1 MLKSLGQTPLL
12 CTVKKYK
19 NKDKQKEKK
28 TMEIMELAA
37 QLGQAIKADE
47 RIAKMNEARE
57 AYESN
62 EDIQKL
68 MLEYNA
74 QQIALAEEYK
84 KDPVDQKIIEA
95 IENRLDEIVE
105 KVTTNPVFAMV
116 NEAQEAVNK
125 LMNEVNAEIEFQITG
140 QRPCSHDCSSCGSDC
155 GHHH

>member
-1 MLKSLGQTPLL
+1 
-12 CTVKKYK
+12 
-19 NKDKQKEKK
+19 
-28 TMEIMELAA
+28 MEIMELAA

-47 RIAKMNEARE
+47 RIAKMNEARA

-95 IENRLDEIVE
+95 IEGRLDSIVE
-105 KVTTNPVFAMV
+105 QVTSNPIFAMV

-140 QRPCSHDCSSCGSDC
+140 QRPCSHDCHSCGSDC

>member
-1 MLKSLGQTPLL
+1 
-12 CTVKKYK
+12 
-19 NKDKQKEKK
+19 
-28 TMEIMELAA
+28 MEIMELAA

-47 RIAKMNEARE
+47 RIAKMEEARV

-95 IENRLDEIVE
+95 IENRLDEIVGQ
-105 KVTTNPVFAMV
+105 VTSNPVFAMV